1 MPKEESLPTRK
12 KMRKGT
18 HSCFECRRRKIRC
31 IFQADNPDVC
41 SECFAR
47 GSRCIDQE
55 SANPDVIVDHRKNL
69 RERVSRLEALVDSLL
84 EEKTVKSES
93 PSQQSRSQSQADTT
107 SPRSVFITKDT
118 FPPTPLSSEASSN
131 ILKDS
136 QRVPSS
142 EGRHHIPILS
152 IFEDALNDAEEKI
165 KARLGSQHKPLL
177 PESQSGADE
186 RYTVVNRH
194 PDDLPDESPAVSAK
208 RERVKQAL
216 LAMLPS
222 YDQLTKILNSNGEWW
237 QTWRRKCTGTSGPD
251 QTLPQF
257 AAQAITS
264 GNIGAIGTVVLAV
277 GICSSAED
285 NDVERYIEAVD
296 RYVLSD
302 DEYAA
307 SLEGMECLILKSKWF
322 ADVGQP
328 RRAWISH
335 RKGLMYAQLMGL
347 HRKRTT
353 SAAHESIW
361 WGLYHGD
368 RFLSLLLGLP
378 YGINDAHCDLSM
390 PDFGG
395 EYMHPLIFMNS
406 VSKLAG
412 RVIDRNQG
420 VAEQSFA
427 WALQLDQ
434 ELEDLWKKLDPA
446 WRDYTELLANPE
458 QNAAELRE
466 RIMAQIMYN
475 QIRVYLHLPFMLK
488 SATNSRFTYSRTAC
502 LNSSREVL
510 RLYQVLRTG
519 AVQPLY
525 ECKAVDFIGFTS
537 AVLIQIGLF
546 NFAATSTN
554 ADETAAKLREV
565 EADVRLIE
573 ISIDIFRR
581 ASSEKG
587 GKVALQSAEV
597 LEKMQAKFKRG
608 GCNGPSSCDD
618 GPEGENLVIP
628 YFGTISIRRGG
639 QTLKGP
645 LPPPPCSPAISAA
658 ASVRSGSGSGSTGA
672 APLYTPTSETGGKS
686 IFSGPSHTQSSLT
699 LTPRSSLSANTPH
712 SSNNTTTAT
721 AFSALPN
728 PDAFVSYDGFY
739 NFTTALA
746 DTPSGS
752 STHHNA
758 SSSSTTGNINTKDDS
773 LSAFPLPTNNFSWQ
787 NMPMDIDQDWS
798 WFLNDNS
805 GSTAVNNAGNSSNA
819 NGAASGAGNVGASAV
834 LSGGYPFGA
843 MGGDGGFG
851 LGGGFTGFG

>member
-1 MPKEESLPTRK
+1 MPKEESLPMRK

-31 IFQADNPDVC
+31 IFQSDNPDVC

-55 SANPDVIVDHRKNL
+55 SANPEVIVDHRKNL

-84 EEKTVKSES
+84 EDKTVKSES
-93 PSQQSRSQSQADTT
+93 PSHQSQTNSA
-107 SPRSVFITKDT
+107 SPRNVYTKDT

-131 ILKDS
+131 ILRDS
-136 QRVPSS
+136 QRVPST
-142 EGRHHIPILS
+142 GARHHIPILS
-152 IFEDALNDAEEKI
+152 VFEDALNDAEEKI
-165 KARLGSQHKPLL
+165 KARMGTQHKPLL
-177 PESQSGADE
+177 PQPNDGADD
-186 RYTVVNRH
+186 RYTVVNKH
-194 PDDLPDESPAVSAK
+194 PDDLPEESPAASAK

-216 LAMLPS
+216 IAMLPA
-222 YDQLTKILNSNGEWW
+222 YDQLTKILNSNSEWW
-237 QTWRRKCTGTSGPD
+237 QTWRRKCSGTSGPE
-251 QTLPQF
+251 QTLAQF

-264 GNIGAIGTVVLAV
+264 GNIGAIGTVVMAV

-296 RYVLSD
+296 RWVLSD

-328 RRAWISH
+328 RRAWICY

-347 HRKRTT
+347 HRKRTA
-353 SAAHESIW
+353 SVAHESIW

-378 YGINDAHCDLSM
+378 YGISDSHCDLTM
-390 PDFGG
+390 PNFDG
-395 EYMHPLIFMNS
+395 EYMHPLIFITN

-434 ELEDLWKKLDPA
+434 ELEDLWKRLDPT
-446 WRDYTELLANPE
+446 WLDYSELLATPE
-458 QNAAELRE
+458 DNAAELRE
-466 RIMAQIMYN
+466 RIMAQMIFH

-502 LNSSREVL
+502 LNGSREVL
-510 RLYQVLRTG
+510 RLYQALRTG
-519 AVQPLY
+519 TVQPLY

-546 NFAATSTN
+546 NFAAVTTPGGSQDT
-554 ADETAAKLREV
+554 AKLREV

-597 LEKMQAKFKRG
+597 LEKMQAKFRG
-608 GCNGPSSCDD
+608 GAGAHKGPCQDGECDD
-618 GPEGENLVIP
+618 LVIP

-639 QTLKGP
+639 QTLKGMP
-645 LPPPPCSPAISAA
+645 PPPPPCMSPG
-658 ASVRSGSGSGSTGA
+658 ASVGSASSKQ
-672 APLYTPTSETGGKS
+672 PLYTPNSEKSGMGGS
-686 IFSGPSHTQSSLT
+686 TVFSPAQTQSLN
-699 LTPRSSLSANTPH
+699 LTPKSSLSAHTP
-712 SSNNTTTAT
+712 AT
-721 AFSALPN
+721 SAFNLDPSP
-728 PDAFVSYDGFY
+728 FVSYDGFY
-739 NFTTALA
+739 NFNALA
-746 DTPSGS
+746 EDATSQ
-752 STHHNA
+752 
-758 SSSSTTGNINTKDDS
+758 TGNPTMGTGNGGLGLGVKDDS
-773 LSAFPLPTNNFSWQ
+773 MSNFPLPTNNFSWQ

-798 WFLNDNS
+798 WFLNDNQ
-805 GSTAVNNAGNSSNA
+805 TQ
-819 NGAASGAGNVGASAV
+819 GAGTGSAMPV
-834 LSGGYPFGA
+834 QTGTLDAFGT
-843 MGGDGGFG
+843 
-851 LGGGFTGFG
+851 GFTGFG

>member
-1 MPKEESLPTRK
+1 MPKEESLPMRK

-31 IFQADNPDVC
+31 IYQADNPDVC

-55 SANPDVIVDHRKNL
+55 SANPEVIVDHRKNL

-93 PSQQSRSQSQADTT
+93 PSQQSRSQSLADTT
-107 SPRSVFITKDT
+107 SPKNVYTRD
-118 FPPTPLSSEASSN
+118 FPPTPLSSEDSSN

-136 QRVPSS
+136 QKVPSS
-142 EGRHHIPILS
+142 GRHHIPILS

-165 KARLGSQHKPLL
+165 KARLGPQHQPLL
-177 PESQSGADE
+177 SQPSGADD
-186 RYTVVNRH
+186 RYTVVAKH
-194 PDDLPDESPAVSAK
+194 PDDLPEDSSAASAK

-237 QTWRRKCTGTSGPD
+237 QTWRRKCSGTAGPD

-264 GNIGAIGTVVLAV
+264 GNIGAISTVVLAV

-296 RYVLSD
+296 RWVLSD

-378 YGINDAHCDLSM
+378 YGINDAHCDLTM

-395 EYMHPLIFMNS
+395 DYMHPLVFMNN

-434 ELEDLWKKLDPA
+434 ELEDLWKQLDPA
-446 WRDYTELLANPE
+446 WLDYSELLATPE
-458 QNAAELRE
+458 LNAAELRE
-466 RIMAQIMYN
+466 RIMAQMMYH

-502 LNSSREVL
+502 LNGSREVL
-510 RLYQVLRTG
+510 RLYTALRTG

-546 NFAATSTN
+546 NFATTNTSAGPGG
-554 ADETAAKLREV
+554 ADNRAKMKEV
-565 EADVRLIE
+565 EADVRLVE

-597 LEKMQAKFKRG
+597 LEKMQAKFKG
-608 GCNGPSSCDD
+608 GHGACPHSNPGGAEGECDD
-618 GPEGENLVIP
+618 MVIP

-639 QTLKGP
+639 QTLKPGA
-645 LPPPPCSPAISAA
+645 LPPPPGRSPCGSVSGRSARE
-658 ASVRSGSGSGSTGA
+658 SVSTGGQ
-672 APLYTPTSETGGKS
+672 PLYTPTSEKS
-686 IFSGPSHTQSSLT
+686 IFSGPSHTNTNTNAQLTPNSSLGA
-699 LTPRSSLSANTPH
+699 S
-712 SSNNTTTAT
+712 TAP
-721 AFSALPN
+721 AFALDPS
-728 PDAFVSYDGFY
+728 PFVSYDGFY
-739 NFTTALA
+739 NFSALA
-746 DTPSGS
+746 DDTNSPLNTS
-752 STHHNA
+752 SSLPLNNP
-758 SSSSTTGNINTKDDS
+758 SSTTGTHTGVKEDGMSN
-773 LSAFPLPTNNFSWQ
+773 FPLPTNNFSWQ

-798 WFLNDNS
+798 WFLNDGNTQS
-805 GSTAVNNAGNSSNA
+805 NNLG
-819 NGAASGAGNVGASAV
+819 GAGAGTVPVGGASMDAFT
-834 LSGGYPFGA
+834 SGFS
-843 MGGDGGFG
+843 GFG
-851 LGGGFTGFG
+851 